1 MPSYYVKNAPKCK
14 TENGKFVI
22 EGDDDTDDEW
32 IMEWSTVLPLLRNMQ
47 RLAAE
52 FDAHSRKAVVPACGT
67 CREFRHDTR
76 SNSVNDASTSFN
88 FRKVNDPPF

>member
-52 FDAHSRKAVVPACGT
+52 FDAHNRKAVVPACRS
-67 CREFRHDTR
+67 CRDSHPLQSHRWQEPDRKCD
-76 SNSVNDASTSFN
+76 VLDAG
-88 FRKVNDPPF
+88 